1 MEKLP
6 INERPREKAFLYG
19 IETLTNADLIAILI
33 CTGNKKLDA
42 LELAN
47 LLINDLGSLKNLDS
61 LSLQELSEY
70 NGIKEAKALKIKA
83 ALELHHRIEKEKI
96 SSIRKINSLIE
107 AANFLFNQTYNRTIE
122 SLQVLLL
129 DQENNIVST
138 KIMSVGTN
146 TSVSFSPS
154 EIVNFALKN
163 KAKKIIIAHNHPSN
177 NLLPSDCDK
186 KNTEALNLLTS
197 VLDIEFIDHLILG
210 KNEFY
215 SFAQN
220 ALSKYKFN

>member
-47 LLINDLGSLKNLDS
+47 LLMNDLGSLKNLDS

-70 NGIKEAKALKIKA
+70 SGIKEAKALKIKA

-96 SSIRKINSLIE
+96 SSIRKINSC
-107 AANFLFNQTYNRTIE
+107 FN
-122 SLQVLLL
+122 
-129 DQENNIVST
+129 
-138 KIMSVGTN
+138 
-146 TSVSFSPS
+146 
-154 EIVNFALKN
+154 
-163 KAKKIIIAHNHPSN
+163 
-177 NLLPSDCDK
+177 
-186 KNTEALNLLTS
+186 
-197 VLDIEFIDHLILG
+197 
-210 KNEFY
+210 
-215 SFAQN
+215 
-220 ALSKYKFN
+220 

>member
-47 LLINDLGSLKNLDS
+47 LLINDLDS

-70 NGIKEAKALKIKA
+70 SGIKEAKALKIKA

-129 DQENNIVST
+129 DQENNVVST

-163 KAKKIIIAHNHPSN
+163 KAKKLIIAHNHPSN

-210 KNEFY
+210 KDEFY

>member
-47 LLINDLGSLKNLDS
+47 LLIEWFRFIKKFRFIIFTRI
-61 LSLQELSEY
+61 SEY
-70 NGIKEAKALKIKA
+70 SGIKEAKALKIKA

-210 KNEFY
+210 KDEFY